1 MFNGIQK
8 FLLLGIFMI
17 TGLLMI
23 TRLFMLYFAEYSTLL
38 LLLHISIPVFHQ
50 SVYASQRFI
59 HKPNQCRCNVNP
71 S

>member
-23 TRLFMLYFAEYSTLL
+23 TRLFMLSFAEYST
-38 LLLHISIPVFHQ
+38 STSSSHQ
-50 SVYASQRFI
+50 HPSLSSKCLCFSTVYT
-59 HKPNQCRCNVNP
+59 
-71 S
+71 